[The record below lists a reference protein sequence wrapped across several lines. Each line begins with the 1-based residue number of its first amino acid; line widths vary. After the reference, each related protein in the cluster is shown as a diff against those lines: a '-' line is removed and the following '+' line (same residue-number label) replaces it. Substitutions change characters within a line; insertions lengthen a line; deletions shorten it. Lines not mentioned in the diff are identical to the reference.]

1 MAARTDPYR
10 QLRFILEIEGL
21 VTAGFSRCDLPS
33 ATSAVVEYR
42 EGADPPTPRKLPGL
56 NEYGPL
62 VLEVGVTDRSL
73 ELSEWRTLVE
83 QGRMDE
89 ARRDAAVVLLDA
101 TGTPAARWV
110 FREAW
115 PSRYD
120 APRLDAM
127 ASEVAV
133 ERLVVVHEGFARI
146 AVQTGE
152 DEDEEGETD
161 DADDPES
168 ERDGGSTP
176 SLPDLDFPVGEGLP
190 QGIDEPRLKATRAG
204 DEASDET

>member
-1 MAARTDPYR
+1 MATRTDPYR
-10 QLRFILEIEGL
+10 QLRFILEIGGL
-21 VTAGFSRCDLPS
+21 VTSGFSRCDLPS

-42 EGADPPTPRKLPGL
+42 EGVDPPTPRKLPGL

-83 QGRMDE
+83 QGKMAE

-101 TGTPAARWV
+101 TGNPAARWV

-127 ASEVAV
+127 TSEVAV

-146 AVQTGE
+146 AVETGD
-152 DEDEEGETD
+152 DEDEES
-161 DADDPES
+161 ES
-168 ERDGGSTP
+168 DGGTESDGSSTP

-190 QGIDEPRLKATRAG
+190 QGIDEPRLKTSRAG
-204 DEASDET
+204 DEGPDET

>member
-1 MAARTDPYR
+1 MATRTDPYR

-83 QGRMDE
+83 QGKMDE

-101 TGTPAARWV
+101 TGNPAARWV

-115 PSRYD
+115 PSKYD

-133 ERLVVVHEGFARI
+133 ERVVVVHEGFARI
-146 AVQTGE
+146 AVETGS
-152 DEDEEGETD
+152 DEGD
-161 DADDPES
+161 ES
-168 ERDGGSTP
+168 ESDGDDSESDGGSSP

-190 QGIDEPRLKATRAG
+190 QGIDESRLKVTRAE

>member
-1 MAARTDPYR
+1 MVARTDPYR
-10 QLRFILEIEGL
+10 QLRFVLEIEGL

-42 EGADPPTPRKLPGL
+42 EGADQPTPRKLPGL

-83 QGRMDE
+83 QGKMTE

-101 TGTPAARWV
+101 TGNPAARWV

-127 ASEVAV
+127 TSEVAV
-133 ERLVVVHEGFARI
+133 ERLVVVHEGFARV
-146 AVQTGE
+146 AVETGD
-152 DEDEEGETD
+152 DEDDT
-161 DADDPES
+161 ES
-168 ERDGGSTP
+168 DGGSTP

-190 QGIDEPRLKATRAG
+190 QGIDEPRLKTSRAG
-204 DEASDET
+204 DEEPDET

>member
-1 MAARTDPYR
+1 MATRTDPYR
-10 QLRFILEIEGL
+10 QLRFILEIGGL

-101 TGTPAARWV
+101 TGNPAARWV

-115 PSRYD
+115 PSKYD

-133 ERLVVVHEGFARI
+133 ERLVVVHEGFARV
-146 AVQTGE
+146 AVETGD
-152 DEDEEGETD
+152 DEDD
-161 DADDPES
+161 ES
-168 ERDGGSTP
+168 ENDTEDTESDGGSTP

-190 QGIDEPRLKATRAG
+190 QGIDEPRLKVSRAG
-204 DEASDET
+204 DEESDET

>member
-1 MAARTDPYR
+1 MATRTDPYR

-42 EGADPPTPRKLPGL
+42 EGADPPTPRKLPCL

-83 QGRMDE
+83 QGKMDE

-101 TGTPAARWV
+101 TGNPAARWV

-115 PSRYD
+115 PSKYD

-146 AVQTGE
+146 AVETGS
-152 DEDEEGETD
+152 DEGD
-161 DADDPES
+161 ES
-168 ERDGGSTP
+168 ENDGDDSESDGGSSP

-190 QGIDEPRLKATRAG
+190 QGIDESRLKATRAEG
-204 DEASDET
+204 EASDET